1 MIYEIL
7 CKELEMQN
15 KKWQNCYEISQLVI
29 DIYLLG
35 YILKTDL
42 SYLLC

>member
-7 CKELEMQN
+7 CKELEIQN
-15 KKWQNCYEISQLVI
+15 RKWQNYYEISQLVI
-29 DIYLLG
+29 DIYMLG

-42 SYLLC
+42 SCLLC